1 VTRRANAYVLTLLLM
16 SGAALLTPSLAL
28 AGTGG
33 ASLSGG
39 TTNTSRAASSQS
51 AIGSG
56 NGTVSASGNGMTI
69 QTRASTILRNRLT
82 VVGRV
87 PASLA
92 GQAIEV
98 ERLGS
103 ETHWQ
108 WAPTTHGTIRGDGSF
123 TAVWPTN
130 HIGRFSL
137 RIVVLGPQPPHA
149 ASASPVVTVTVY
161 RPALATIYGPGFWG
175 SRTACGETLTRRT
188 IGVANRTLPCGTR
201 VAILYGGRTMV
212 VPVIDRGPYA
222 NGADW
227 DLTEA
232 TATALGMTG
241 TDTIDA
247 VSLHSR

>member
-1 VTRRANAYVLTLLLM
+1 MTRRANAYVLTLLLM
-16 SGAALLTPSLAL
+16 SGAALFAPSMAL

-33 ASLSGG
+33 AGLSGT
-39 TTNTSRAASSQS
+39 TTNASRAASSKPAVS
-51 AIGSG
+51 SGS
-56 NGTVSASGNGMTI
+56 GTVSASGNGMTF
-69 QTRASTILRNRLT
+69 QTRASAILRNRLT

-87 PASLA
+87 PSSLA
-92 GQAIEV
+92 GQTVEV
-98 ERLGS
+98 ERLGAQ
-103 ETHWQ
+103 THWQ
-108 WAPTTHGTIRGDGSF
+108 WASTTHGTIRSDGSF

-137 RIVVLGPQPPHA
+137 RIVVLGAQPPHA
-149 ASASPVVTVTVY
+149 ASASPTVTVTVY
-161 RPALATIYGPGFWG
+161 RPAIATLYGPGFWG
-175 SRTACGETLTRRT
+175 SRTACGQTLTRTT

-201 VAILYGGRTMV
+201 VAILYHGRSMI